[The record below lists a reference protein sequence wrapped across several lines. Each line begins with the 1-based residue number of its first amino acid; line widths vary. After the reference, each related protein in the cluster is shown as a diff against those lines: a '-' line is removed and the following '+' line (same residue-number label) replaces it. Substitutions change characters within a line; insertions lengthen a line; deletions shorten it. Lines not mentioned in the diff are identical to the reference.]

1 MKKSIVISLI
11 SLFVI
16 SLTLASCS
24 GNKHTRV
31 KSGSAMGNK
40 ADKNKH
46 VWGK

>member
-1 MKKSIVISLI
+1 MKKTIIIGLITSFVLSL
-11 SLFVI
+11 SLY
-16 SLTLASCS
+16 SCS